1 MRQVKQV
8 RRTSGQR
15 GKREQVMSELRDKSV
30 PDHFPV
36 PCRFMLLAAAPPPAS
51 VGSAYLQMVH
61 THTYTLTRTHTH
73 TPLLTLGTHTCT
85 A

>member
-1 MRQVKQV
+1 MRQV

-15 GKREQVMSELRDKSV
+15 GKREQVMLVLRDESV
-30 PDHFPV
+30 PDPFPV
-36 PCRFMLLAAAPPPAS
+36 PCRFMLLAAAPPPAFI
-51 VGSAYLQMVH
+51 GSAYLQMV
-61 THTYTLTRTHTH
+61 HTH